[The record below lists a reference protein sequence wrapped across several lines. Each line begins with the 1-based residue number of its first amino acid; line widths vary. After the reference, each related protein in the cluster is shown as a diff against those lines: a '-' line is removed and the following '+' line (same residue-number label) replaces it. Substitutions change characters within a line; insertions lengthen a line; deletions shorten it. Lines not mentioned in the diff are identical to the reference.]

1 MYLVILI
8 GMSYILKTFIPE
20 SIIRLGGGGGGRGGS
35 GRGRGREGMAEGERK
50 GEWSGRGREGRI
62 IYLVQKKGILSLGI
76 FFPNILRAAT

>member
-35 GRGRGREGMAEGERK
+35 GRGRGREGMAEGR
-50 GEWSGRGREGRI
+50 GRGSGAVEVGRVELSTLSRRRE
-62 IYLVQKKGILSLGI
+62 YCH
-76 FFPNILRAAT
+76 